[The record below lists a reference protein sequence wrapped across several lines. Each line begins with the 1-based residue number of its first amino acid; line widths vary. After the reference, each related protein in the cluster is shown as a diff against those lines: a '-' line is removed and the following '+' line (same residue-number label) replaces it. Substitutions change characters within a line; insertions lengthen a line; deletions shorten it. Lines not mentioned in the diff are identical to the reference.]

1 MELVVDWME
10 IIYRFCKDKYNKKSD
25 QRNTYIET
33 NNNQQFQDRKN
44 QLEKES
50 IPSVRIDEDDDG
62 DSSAGENDSRG
73 IRSKL
78 VEEPILLL
86 CTSDKQVDEITKSE
100 AIKIFEAA
108 PERSPQR
115 ESLSTSAA
123 IRTVKATR
131 PKSKKNDDYLT
142 YCMEN
147 PDS

>member
-62 DSSAGENDSRG
+62 DSSDGENDLRG
-73 IRSKL
+73 RKSKI

-86 CTSDKQVDEITKSE
+86 CTSG
-100 AIKIFEAA
+100 
-108 PERSPQR
+108 
-115 ESLSTSAA
+115 
-123 IRTVKATR
+123 
-131 PKSKKNDDYLT
+131 KKGVSHQ
-142 YCMEN
+142 MEGL
-147 PDS
+147 